1 MHATLSY
8 RQLGLHAVPRINK
21 VSKINKTKSHHHFTI
36 SAFSWIISKFQTVT
50 FGYSANRIFKSVGI
64 SNMLELTH
72 SGSLNQS
79 SKVVYKTNTK
89 INTILLLLPAA
100 RYQQPKADSACITV
114 QNQHSARYILRSQML
129 RKCNIATV

>member
-50 FGYSANRIFKSVGI
+50 FGYSSNRIFKSVGI

-72 SGSLNQS
+72 SGSLKQS
-79 SKVVYKTNTK
+79 SKVVYKTITERKKFKPDISDVGRLIISVKLVRKRHLN
-89 INTILLLLPAA
+89 LLT
-100 RYQQPKADSACITV
+100 SI
-114 QNQHSARYILRSQML
+114 
-129 RKCNIATV
+129 